1 MSSDYTAGLAGA
13 SMQIDPQ
20 GLDRLRAGAREQ
32 SPEALHEAARQ
43 FEALFI
49 HMMLKNMRES
59 GFGDELFDS
68 EQGKL
73 YQGMFDQQVSANM
86 AQSGGLGLAD
96 LLVRQLGGASRETA
110 ADTARPAFIYAGI
123 ASAGQSED

>member
-1 MSSDYTAGLAGA
+1 MSSDYSAGLAGA

-32 SPEALHEAARQ
+32 SPEALREAARQ

-49 HMMLKNMRES
+49 HMMLKNVRET
-59 GFGDELFDS
+59 GFGDGVFDS

-73 YQGMFDQQVSANM
+73 YQGMFDQQVAMNM
-86 AQSGGLGLAD
+86 AQGGGLGLAD
-96 LLVRQLGGASRETA
+96 LLVRQLGGMPEEAVADMARSAS
-110 ADTARPAFIYAGI
+110 IYAGV
-123 ASAGQSED
+123 ASAGRGED